1 MPDAERRTP
10 NAEPQGQSR
19 LVSWTTAD
27 GEEREEQWPSVER
40 FRAWAQAEGVTCA
53 WRAYAEA
60 EDGEWEL
67 TDEGRIG
74 GVSRPGPRPG

>member
-1 MPDAERRTP
+1 MPAI
-10 NAEPQGQSR
+10 
-19 LVSWTTAD
+19 LVCWTTAD
-27 GEEREEQWPSVER
+27 GEEREEQWPSLER